1 MTAERQ
7 KADYYNELEHAPRG
21 SVDVTRWVV
30 WFLGLFA
37 RAVSASEVS
46 LGVILA
52 KARFW
57 RNHAQNTFNAHQTEM
72 LNRLLD
78 GFTGNLTSSKW
89 AKICKVSQ
97 DTASREIKA
106 HLECGILV
114 QRGAGRSTHYVE
126 EGLVEAAPRNGCV
139 VRHSRMPHWIRM
151 CKRALRF
158 VAPIYIFA

>member
-1 MTAERQ
+1 MRFYTLSSQIQAE
-7 KADYYNELEHAPRG
+7 KADYYNELEHAQRG

-57 RNHAQNTFNAHQTEM
+57 RNHVQNTFNAHQTEM

-78 GFTGNLTSSKW
+78 WFTGNLTSSKW
-89 AKICKVSQ
+89 ANICKVSQ
-97 DTASREIKA
+97 DTASREIRALLK
-106 HLECGILV
+106 CGILV
-114 QRGAGRSTHYVE
+114 QRGAGRSTHYVIADVKAGHISE
-126 EGLVEAAPRNGCV
+126 
-139 VRHSRMPHWIRM
+139 
-151 CKRALRF
+151 
-158 VAPIYIFA
+158 